1 MQTIIA
7 ASLFLIITAY
17 LLHQFLTRDLA
28 DDDVAATERAPQPEA
43 EAPPGERLKAA

>member
-7 ASLFLIITAY
+7 ASLFFIVTAY

-28 DDDVAATERAPQPEA
+28 DDDAARDRAPQPEA
-43 EAPPGERLKAA
+43 EAPPQERLKAA